1 MILAKAHIPGIDGTG
16 HDFAGLMELYEQN
29 YMRLRRLVPDLSA
42 IGPVA
47 VSRASGALDL
57 HLRIIERCKYTT
69 TLTLTYQFQ
78 DELGWSPAPDLQARI
93 YHDAQAAEVIACG
106 RLKGVRSAESD
117 RRHNQYSLAEKWQIN
132 RFLQK
137 WLGYCLRQG
146 HGFPPQSGHDT
157 CTSDAETVGVTTAE
171 R

>member
-29 YMRLRRLVPDLSA
+29 YIRLRRLVPDLSSV
-42 IGPVA
+42 GPVT

-57 HLRIIERCKYTT
+57 HLRIVERCKYTT

-78 DELGWSPAPDLQARI
+78 DELGWFPAPDLQARI

-106 RLKGVRSAESD
+106 RLKGVRSAEYD

-146 HGFPPQSGHDT
+146 HGFPPQSGHVA
-157 CTSDAETVGVTTAE
+157 CASDAEAAGVTTAE

>member
-1 MILAKAHIPGIDGTG
+1 MILARAHIAGFGSAG

-29 YMRLRRLVPDLSA
+29 YIRLRRLIPDLSA
-42 IGPVA
+42 VGPTA
-47 VSRASGALDL
+47 VSRPTGALEL
-57 HLRIIERCKYTT
+57 HLAIVERCKYTT
-69 TLTLTYQFQ
+69 TLTLTYHFT
-78 DELGWSPAPDLQARI
+78 DELGRFPAPDLQARI

-106 RLKGVRSAESD
+106 RLKGVRSAEYD
-117 RRHNQYSLAEKWQIN
+117 RLRNRYSMGEKWQIN

-146 HGFPPQSGHDT
+146 HGFPPQCGLSIGAA
-157 CTSDAETVGVTTAE
+157 DADPAGVIVAD

>member
-1 MILAKAHIPGIDGTG
+1 MILAKAHIPGFNDAG
-16 HDFAGLMELYEQN
+16 HDFAGLMEVYEQN
-29 YMRLRRLVPDLSA
+29 YIRLRRLVPDLSA

-47 VSRASGALDL
+47 VSRVDGALDL
-57 HLRIIERCKYTT
+57 HLRIVERCKYTT

-78 DELGWSPAPDLQARI
+78 DELGRFPAPDLQARI

-106 RLKGVRSAESD
+106 RLKGVRSAEYD
-117 RRHNQYSLAEKWQIN
+117 RRHKQYSLAEKWQIN

-146 HGFPPQSGHDT
+146 HGFPPQNGRVTCATDT
-157 CTSDAETVGVTTAE
+157 ERTGVSTVE